1 LQKRNLEWFP
11 RMRAMS
17 LDNSGKEEE
26 DNEMC
31 FLRERLD
38 VTNNLVLALSKQLDE
53 LNDSVSSPRRS
64 AFFATPH

>member
-1 LQKRNLEWFP
+1 
-11 RMRAMS
+11 MRAMS

-38 VTNNLVLALSKQLDE
+38 VTNNLVLALSKQL
-53 LNDSVSSPRRS
+53 N
-64 AFFATPH
+64 